1 MIDDCDLIWLSD
13 RLSARAELSGCA
25 GWFETPEAYNAAC
38 DLVWRAAELVPGGTT
53 GFRLSRERADALMA
67 SAAEAAT
74 A

>member
-25 GWFETPEAYNAAC
+25 DWFATPEAYNAAC
-38 DLVWRAAELVPGGTT
+38 DLVWQAAELVPGGTT

-67 SAAEAAT
+67 SAAEAA